1 MSNQNQ
7 SAIVTGGT
15 SGLGAAVAIALK
27 NRGIR
32 VGILDLNEK
41 NGIQTAKEIGA
52 IFAKCDVGD
61 ANSVQEAL
69 CSVRAINGQESICVN
84 CAGIALALPTVRL
97 DKPHDPKLFEK
108 TIRTNLI
115 GTFNVASQSAAGM
128 TKLPHEGEDRSRGV
142 IVNTSSMAAFEGQ
155 IGHAAYSA
163 SKAGIVGLTLPMAR
177 DLARDGIRVMTI
189 APGMFSTS
197 MASDIKEKHKRKIL
211 ENQAFPKRLGKTNEF
226 ASLVLQCIDNPML
239 NGETIRLDAAC
250 RMPPR

>member
-1 MSNQNQ
+1 MSDQNQ
-7 SAIVTGGT
+7 SAIITGGS

-32 VGILDLNEK
+32 VGILDLDEK
-41 NGIQTAKEIGA
+41 NGIRIAKEIGA

-61 ANSVQEAL
+61 ATSVQEAL
-69 CSVRAINGQESICVN
+69 YSVRAINGQESICVN
-84 CAGIALALPTVRL
+84 CAGIAIAMLTIKL
-97 DKPHDPKLFEK
+97 DQPHDPKLFEK

-128 TKLPHEGEDRSRGV
+128 TKLPHGGEDRSRGEL
-142 IVNTSSMAAFEGQ
+142 NTSSMAAEGQ

-189 APGMFSTS
+189 APGMFTS
-197 MASDIKEKHKRKIL
+197 MASEQGKHKRKY
-211 ENQAFPKRLGKTNEF
+211 
-226 ASLVLQCIDNPML
+226 
-239 NGETIRLDAAC
+239 
-250 RMPPR
+250 

>member
-1 MSNQNQ
+1 MSDQNQ
-7 SAIVTGGT
+7 SAIITGGS

-32 VGILDLNEK
+32 VGILDLDEK
-41 NGIQTAKEIGA
+41 NGIRIAKEIGA

-61 ANSVQEAL
+61 ATSVQEAL
-69 CSVRAINGQESICVN
+69 YSVRAINGQESICVN
-84 CAGIALALPTVRL
+84 CAGIAIALPTIRL
-97 DKPHDPKLFEK
+97 DQPHDPKLFEK

-128 TKLPHEGEDRSRGV
+128 TKLPHGGEDRSRGV

-189 APGMFSTS
+189 APGMFNTS
-197 MASDIKEKHKRKIL
+197 MASEIKEKHKRKIL
-211 ENQAFPKRLGKTNEF
+211 ENQAFPKRQGKTNEF
-226 ASLVLQCIDNPML
+226 ASLVIQCIDNPML
-239 NGETIRLDAAC
+239 NGETIRLDAGC
-250 RMPPR
+250 RMPPK

>member
-1 MSNQNQ
+1 MSDQNQ
-7 SAIVTGGT
+7 SAIITGGS

-32 VGILDLNEK
+32 VGILDLDEK
-41 NGIQTAKEIGA
+41 NGIRIAKEIGA

-61 ANSVQEAL
+61 ATSVQEAL
-69 CSVRAINGQESICVN
+69 YSVRAINGQESICVN
-84 CAGIALALPTVRL
+84 CAGIAIAMPTIKL
-97 DKPHDPKLFEK
+97 DQPHDSKLFEK

-128 TKLPHEGEDRSRGV
+128 TKLPHGGEDRSRGV

-189 APGMFSTS
+189 APGLFNTS
-197 MASDIKEKHKRKIL
+197 MASEIKEKHKRKIL
-211 ENQAFPKRLGKTNEF
+211 ENQTFPKRLGKTNEF
-226 ASLVLQCIDNPML
+226 ARLLFNVLIILC
-239 NGETIRLDAAC
+239 
-250 RMPPR
+250 

>member
-1 MSNQNQ
+1 MSDQNQ

-27 NRGIR
+27 NRGIK
-32 VGILDLNEK
+32 VGILDLDEK
-41 NGIQTAKEIGA
+41 NGIQTAKKIGA
-52 IFAKCDVGD
+52 VFANCDVGD
-61 ANSVQEAL
+61 ASSVQEAL
-69 CSVRAINGQESICVN
+69 CSVRAINGQERICMN

-97 DKPHDPKLFEK
+97 DQPHDPKLFEK

-128 TKLPHEGEDRSRGV
+128 TKLPHEDEDCSRGV
-142 IVNTSSMAAFEGQ
+142 IINTSSMAAFEGQ

-177 DLARDGIRVMTI
+177 DLAIYGIRVITI
-189 APGMFSTS
+189 APGMFSTP
-197 MASDIKEKHKRKIL
+197 MASDIKEKHKRTIL
-211 ENQAFPKRLGKTNEF
+211 DNQAFPKRLGKTDEF

-239 NGETIRLDAAC
+239 NGETIRLDAGC

>member
-1 MSNQNQ
+1 MSDQNQ
-7 SAIVTGGT
+7 SAIITGGS

-32 VGILDLNEK
+32 VGILDLDEK
-41 NGIQTAKEIGA
+41 NGIRIAKEIGA

-61 ANSVQEAL
+61 ATSVQEAL
-69 CSVRAINGQESICVN
+69 YSVRAINGQESICVN
-84 CAGIALALPTVRL
+84 CAGIAIAMPTIKL
-97 DKPHDPKLFEK
+97 DQPHDPKLFEK

-128 TKLPHEGEDRSRGV
+128 TKLPHGGEDRSRGV

-189 APGMFSTS
+189 APGMFNTS
-197 MASDIKEKHKRKIL
+197 MASEIKEKHKEKY
-211 ENQAFPKRLGKTNEF
+211 
-226 ASLVLQCIDNPML
+226 
-239 NGETIRLDAAC
+239 
-250 RMPPR
+250 

>member
-1 MSNQNQ
+1 MSDQNQ

-27 NRGIR
+27 NRGIK
-32 VGILDLNEK
+32 VGILDLDEK
-41 NGIQTAKEIGA
+41 NGIQTAKKIGA
-52 IFAKCDVGD
+52 VFANCDVGD
-61 ANSVQEAL
+61 ASSVHEAL
-69 CSVRAINGQESICVN
+69 CSVRAINGQERICMN

-97 DKPHDPKLFEK
+97 DQPHDPKLFEK

-128 TKLPHEGEDRSRGV
+128 TKLPHEDEDCSRGV
-142 IVNTSSMAAFEGQ
+142 IINTSSMAAFEGQ

-177 DLARDGIRVMTI
+177 DLAIYGIRVITI
-189 APGMFSTS
+189 APGMFSTP
-197 MASDIKEKHKRKIL
+197 MASDIKEKHKRTIL
-211 ENQAFPKRLGKTNEF
+211 DNQAFPKRLGKTDEF

-239 NGETIRLDAAC
+239 NGETIRLDAGC

>member
-1 MSNQNQ
+1 MSDQNQ

-27 NRGIR
+27 NRGIK
-32 VGILDLNEK
+32 VGILDLDEK
-41 NGIQTAKEIGA
+41 NGIQTAKKIGA
-52 IFAKCDVGD
+52 IFANCDVGD
-61 ANSVQEAL
+61 ATSVQEAL
-69 CSVRAINGQESICVN
+69 CSVRAINGQERICVN
-84 CAGIALALPTVRL
+84 CAGSALALPTVRL
-97 DKPHDPKLFEK
+97 DQPHDPKQFEK

-128 TKLPHEGEDRSRGV
+128 TKLPHEDEDCSRGV
-142 IVNTSSMAAFEGQ
+142 IINTSSMAAFEGQ

-177 DLARDGIRVMTI
+177 DLAIYGIRVITI
-189 APGMFSTS
+189 APGMFSTP
-197 MASDIKEKHKRKIL
+197 MASNIKEKHKRTIL
-211 ENQAFPKRLGKTNEF
+211 DNQAFPKRLGKTDEF

-239 NGETIRLDAAC
+239 NGETIRLDAGC

>member
-1 MSNQNQ
+1 MSDQNQ
-7 SAIVTGGT
+7 SAIITGGS

-32 VGILDLNEK
+32 VGILDLDEK
-41 NGIQTAKEIGA
+41 NGIRIAKEIGA

-61 ANSVQEAL
+61 ATSVQEAL
-69 CSVRAINGQESICVN
+69 YSVRAINGQESICVN
-84 CAGIALALPTVRL
+84 CAGIAIAMPTIKL
-97 DKPHDPKLFEK
+97 DQPHDPKLFEK

-128 TKLPHEGEDRSRGV
+128 TKLPHGGEDRSRGV

-189 APGMFSTS
+189 APGIFNTS
-197 MASDIKEKHKRKIL
+197 MASEIKEKHKRKIL
-211 ENQAFPKRLGKTNEF
+211 ENQAFPKRQGKTNEF
-226 ASLVLQCIDNPML
+226 ASLVIQCIDNPML
-239 NGETIRLDAAC
+239 NGETIRLDAGC
-250 RMPPR
+250 RMPPK

>member
-1 MSNQNQ
+1 MSDQNQ

-27 NRGIR
+27 NRGIK
-32 VGILDLNEK
+32 VGILDLDEK
-41 NGIQTAKEIGA
+41 NGIQTANEIGA

-61 ANSVQEAL
+61 AASVQDAL
-69 CSVRAINGQESICVN
+69 SSVRAINGQERICMN

-97 DKPHDPKLFEK
+97 DQPHDPKLFEK

-128 TKLPHEGEDRSRGV
+128 TKLPHEDEDCSRGV
-142 IVNTSSMAAFEGQ
+142 IINTSSMAAFEGQ

-177 DLARDGIRVMTI
+177 DLAIYGIRVITI
-189 APGMFSTS
+189 APGMFSTP
-197 MASDIKEKHKRKIL
+197 MASDIKEKHKRTIL
-211 ENQAFPKRLGKTNEF
+211 DNQAFPKRLGKTDEF

-239 NGETIRLDAAC
+239 NGETIRLDAGC

>member
-1 MSNQNQ
+1 MSDQNQ
-7 SAIVTGGT
+7 SAIITGGS

-32 VGILDLNEK
+32 VGILDLDEK
-41 NGIQTAKEIGA
+41 NGIRIAKEIGA

-61 ANSVQEAL
+61 ATSVQEAL
-69 CSVRAINGQESICVN
+69 YSVRAINGQESICVN
-84 CAGIALALPTVRL
+84 CAGIAIAMPTIKL
-97 DKPHDPKLFEK
+97 DQPHDPKLFEK

-128 TKLPHEGEDRSRGV
+128 TKLPHGGEDCSRGV

-189 APGMFSTS
+189 APGMFNTS
-197 MASDIKEKHKRKIL
+197 MASEIKEKHKRKIL
-211 ENQAFPKRLGKTNEF
+211 ENQAFPKRQGKTNEF
-226 ASLVLQCIDNPML
+226 ASLVIQCIDNPML
-239 NGETIRLDAAC
+239 NGETIRLDAGC
-250 RMPPR
+250 RMPPK

>member
-1 MSNQNQ
+1 MSDQNQ
-7 SAIVTGGT
+7 SAIITGGS

-32 VGILDLNEK
+32 VGILDLDEK
-41 NGIQTAKEIGA
+41 NGIRIAKEIGA

-61 ANSVQEAL
+61 ATSVQEAL
-69 CSVRAINGQESICVN
+69 YSVRAINGQESICVN
-84 CAGIALALPTVRL
+84 CAGIAIAMPTIKL
-97 DKPHDPKLFEK
+97 DQPHDPKLFEK

-128 TKLPHEGEDRSRGV
+128 TKLPHGGEDRSRGV

-189 APGMFSTS
+189 APGMFNTS
-197 MASDIKEKHKRKIL
+197 MASEIKEKHKRKIL
-211 ENQAFPKRLGKTNEF
+211 DNQAFPKRQGKTNEF
-226 ASLVLQCIDNPML
+226 ASLVIQCIDNPML
-239 NGETIRLDAAC
+239 NGETIRLDAGC
-250 RMPPR
+250 RMPPK

>member
-1 MSNQNQ
+1 MSDQNQ
-7 SAIVTGGT
+7 SAIITGGS

-32 VGILDLNEK
+32 VGILDLDEK
-41 NGIQTAKEIGA
+41 NGIRIAKEIGA

-61 ANSVQEAL
+61 ATSVQEAL
-69 CSVRAINGQESICVN
+69 YSVRAINGQESICVN
-84 CAGIALALPTVRL
+84 CAGIAIAMPTIKL
-97 DKPHDPKLFEK
+97 DQPHDPKLFEK

-128 TKLPHEGEDRSRGV
+128 TKLPHGGEDRSRGV

-189 APGMFSTS
+189 APGMFNTS
-197 MASDIKEKHKRKIL
+197 MASEIKEKHKRKIL
-211 ENQAFPKRLGKTNEF
+211 ENQAFPKRQGKTNEF
-226 ASLVLQCIDNPML
+226 ASLVIQCIDNPML
-239 NGETIRLDAAC
+239 NGETIRLDAGC
-250 RMPPR
+250 RMPPK

>member
-1 MSNQNQ
+1 MSDQNQ

-27 NRGIR
+27 NRGIK
-32 VGILDLNEK
+32 VGILDLDEK
-41 NGIQTAKEIGA
+41 NGIQTAKKIGA
-52 IFAKCDVGD
+52 VFANCDVGD
-61 ANSVQEAL
+61 ASSVQEAL
-69 CSVRAINGQESICVN
+69 CSVRAINGQERICMN

-97 DKPHDPKLFEK
+97 DQPHDPKLFEK

-128 TKLPHEGEDRSRGV
+128 TKLPHEDEDCSRGV
-142 IVNTSSMAAFEGQ
+142 IINTSSMASFEGQ

-177 DLARDGIRVMTI
+177 DLAIYGIRVITI
-189 APGMFSTS
+189 APGMFSTP
-197 MASDIKEKHKRKIL
+197 MASDIKEKHKRTIL
-211 ENQAFPKRLGKTNEF
+211 DNQAFPKRLGKTDEF

-239 NGETIRLDAAC
+239 NGETIRLDAGC

>member
-1 MSNQNQ
+1 MGDQNQ

-27 NRGIR
+27 NRGIK
-32 VGILDLNEK
+32 VGILDLDEK
-41 NGIQTAKEIGA
+41 NGIQTAKKIGA
-52 IFAKCDVGD
+52 IFTKCDVGD
-61 ANSVQEAL
+61 ATSVQEAL
-69 CSVRAINGQESICVN
+69 CSVRAINGQERICVN
-84 CAGIALALPTVRL
+84 CAGIALAVPTVRL
-97 DKPHDPKLFEK
+97 DQPHDPKLFEK

-128 TKLPHEGEDRSRGV
+128 TRLPHEDQDCSRGV

-163 SKAGIVGLTLPMAR
+163 SKAGVVGLTLPMAR
-177 DLARDGIRVMTI
+177 DLASHGIRVMTI
-189 APGMFSTS
+189 APGMFSTP
-197 MASDIKEKHKRKIL
+197 MASDIKEKHKRTIL

-226 ASLVLQCIDNPML
+226 ASLVLQCIENPML
-239 NGETIRLDAAC
+239 NGETIRLDAGC

>member
-1 MSNQNQ
+1 MSDQNQ

-27 NRGIR
+27 NRGIK
-32 VGILDLNEK
+32 VGILDLDEK
-41 NGIQTAKEIGA
+41 NGIQTAKKIGA

-61 ANSVQEAL
+61 ATSVQEAL
-69 CSVRAINGQESICVN
+69 CSVRAINGQERICVN
-84 CAGIALALPTVRL
+84 CAGIALAVPTVRL
-97 DKPHDPKLFEK
+97 DQAHDPKLFEK
-108 TIRTNLI
+108 TIKTNLI

-128 TKLPHEGEDRSRGV
+128 AKLPHEDEDCSRGV

-163 SKAGIVGLTLPMAR
+163 SKAGVVGLTLPMAR
-177 DLARDGIRVMTI
+177 DLAIDGIRVMTI
-189 APGMFSTS
+189 APGMFSTP
-197 MASDIKEKHKRKIL
+197 MASDIKEKHKRTIL

-239 NGETIRLDAAC
+239 NGETIRLDAGC

>member
-1 MSNQNQ
+1 MSDQNQ
-7 SAIVTGGT
+7 SAIITGGS

-32 VGILDLNEK
+32 VGILDLDEK
-41 NGIQTAKEIGA
+41 NGIRIAKEIGA

-61 ANSVQEAL
+61 ATSVQEAL
-69 CSVRAINGQESICVN
+69 YSVRAINGQESICVN
-84 CAGIALALPTVRL
+84 CAGIAIAMPTIKL
-97 DKPHDPKLFEK
+97 DQPHDSKLFEK

-128 TKLPHEGEDRSRGV
+128 TKLPHGGEDRSRGV

-189 APGMFSTS
+189 APGMFNTS
-197 MASDIKEKHKRKIL
+197 MASEIKEKHKRKIL
-211 ENQAFPKRLGKTNEF
+211 ENQAFPKRQGKTNEF
-226 ASLVLQCIDNPML
+226 ASLVIQCIDNPML
-239 NGETIRLDAAC
+239 NGETIRLDAGC
-250 RMPPR
+250 RMPPK

>member
-1 MSNQNQ
+1 MSDQNQ
-7 SAIVTGGT
+7 SAIITGGS

-32 VGILDLNEK
+32 VGILDLDEK
-41 NGIQTAKEIGA
+41 NGIRIAKEIGA

-61 ANSVQEAL
+61 ATSVQEAL
-69 CSVRAINGQESICVN
+69 YSVRAINGQESICVN
-84 CAGIALALPTVRL
+84 CAGIAIALPTIRL
-97 DKPHDPKLFEK
+97 DQPHDPKLFEK

-128 TKLPHEGEDRSRGV
+128 TKLPYGGEDRSRGV

-189 APGMFSTS
+189 APGMFNTS
-197 MASDIKEKHKRKIL
+197 MASEIKEKHKRKIL
-211 ENQAFPKRLGKTNEF
+211 ENQAFPKRQGKTNEF
-226 ASLVLQCIDNPML
+226 ASLVIQCIDNPML
-239 NGETIRLDAAC
+239 NGETIRLDAGC
-250 RMPPR
+250 RMPPK

>member
-1 MSNQNQ
+1 MSDQNQ

-27 NRGIR
+27 NRGIK
-32 VGILDLNEK
+32 VGILDLDEK
-41 NGIQTAKEIGA
+41 NGIQTAKKIGA
-52 IFAKCDVGD
+52 VFANCDVGD
-61 ANSVQEAL
+61 ASSVQEAL
-69 CSVRAINGQESICVN
+69 CSVRAINGQERICMN

-97 DKPHDPKLFEK
+97 DQPHDPKLFEN

-128 TKLPHEGEDRSRGV
+128 TKLPHEDEDCSRGV
-142 IVNTSSMAAFEGQ
+142 IINTSSMAAFEGQ

-177 DLARDGIRVMTI
+177 DLAIYGIRVITI
-189 APGMFSTS
+189 APGMFSTP
-197 MASDIKEKHKRKIL
+197 MASDIKEKHKRTIL
-211 ENQAFPKRLGKTNEF
+211 DNQAFPKRLGKTDEF

-239 NGETIRLDAAC
+239 NGETIRLDAGC

>member
-1 MSNQNQ
+1 MSDQNQ
-7 SAIVTGGT
+7 SAIITGGS

-32 VGILDLNEK
+32 VGILDLDEK
-41 NGIQTAKEIGA
+41 NGIRTAKEIGA

-61 ANSVQEAL
+61 ATSVQEAL
-69 CSVRAINGQESICVN
+69 YSVRAINGQESICVN
-84 CAGIALALPTVRL
+84 CAGIAIAMPTIKL
-97 DKPHDPKLFEK
+97 DQPHDPKLFEK

-128 TKLPHEGEDRSRGV
+128 TKLPHGGEDRSRGV

-189 APGMFSTS
+189 APGMFNTS
-197 MASDIKEKHKRKIL
+197 MASEIKEKHKRKIL
-211 ENQAFPKRLGKTNEF
+211 ENQAFPKRQGKTNEF
-226 ASLVLQCIDNPML
+226 ASLVIQCIDNPML
-239 NGETIRLDAAC
+239 NGETIRLDAGC
-250 RMPPR
+250 RMPPK

>member
-1 MSNQNQ
+1 MSDQNQ

-27 NRGIR
+27 NRGIK
-32 VGILDLNEK
+32 VGILDLDEK
-41 NGIQTAKEIGA
+41 NGIQTAKKIGA
-52 IFAKCDVGD
+52 VFANCDVGD
-61 ANSVQEAL
+61 ASSVHEAL
-69 CSVRAINGQESICVN
+69 CSVRAINGQERICMN
-84 CAGIALALPTVRL
+84 CAGIALALPPVRL
-97 DKPHDPKLFEK
+97 DQPHDPKLFEK

-128 TKLPHEGEDRSRGV
+128 TKLPHEDEDCSRGV
-142 IVNTSSMAAFEGQ
+142 IINTSSMAAFEGQ

-177 DLARDGIRVMTI
+177 DLAIYGIRVITI
-189 APGMFSTS
+189 APGMFSTP
-197 MASDIKEKHKRKIL
+197 MASDIKEKHKRTIL
-211 ENQAFPKRLGKTNEF
+211 DNQAFPKRLGKTDEF

-239 NGETIRLDAAC
+239 NGETIRLDAGC